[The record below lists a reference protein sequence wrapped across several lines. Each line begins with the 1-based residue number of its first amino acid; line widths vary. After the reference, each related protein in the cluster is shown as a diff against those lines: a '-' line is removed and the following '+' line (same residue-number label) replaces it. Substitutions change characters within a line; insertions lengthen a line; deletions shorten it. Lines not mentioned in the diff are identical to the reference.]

1 MGPPSDGAPIL
12 FFAMTRMGFAGFYR
26 VMIALV
32 TVPAR
37 KVRVMGG
44 GYGVLRL
51 EISLCFSVM
60 LRGFFVMVRRIVRW
74 RAAGCAQDMIPPE
87 IIHSCGSLLDDRK
100 YVSACA
106 PFFP

>member
-60 LRGFFVMVRRIVRW
+60 LRGFFVMVRRIVMMASSRMCT
-74 RAAGCAQDMIPPE
+74 GHDPPR
-87 IIHSCGSLLDDRK
+87 D
-100 YVSACA
+100 Y
-106 PFFP
+106 P